1 MEQQLIVTV
10 KGNGEVGLVADG
22 VALEEKDPYIAA
34 ENIGDVKIIWE
45 TADGLVTIGGCQR
58 QRSTQCYS

>member
-45 TADGLVTIGGCQR
+45 TADGLVTIA
-58 QRSTQCYS
+58 